1 MPSCRTLRCVC
12 IPCIYCVGMWYYIV
26 LFSYVWLFTPSFRLS
41 RYCLHAR
48 ACALPQPP
56 KEGECYLQKQTNM
69 SDCGVFAI
77 AFAMAIYN
85 RQWPELLWFD
95 GLMRHF
101 PASHRKRCHET
112 TRTEMVKVFCKCRR
126 QEKGKMI
133 CCDRC
138 LEWYHSTCEVNVPA
152 IAQCNC
158 TSLMIT
164 VTTSFSVMIIKTIT
178 DSDYNYTAATQCNCL
193 LCHD

>member
-1 MPSCRTLRCVC
+1 MQSGKRYEDDNIQVSKSSIAFVHYLSS
-12 IPCIYCVGMWYYIV
+12 PCI
-26 LFSYVWLFTPSFRLS
+26 FSYRFIITMHFLL
-41 RYCLHAR
+41 
-48 ACALPQPP
+48 
-56 KEGECYLQKQTNM
+56 LQKQTNM

-85 RQWPELLWFD
+85 RQWPELLCFD
-95 GLMRHF
+95 GLMHHF
-101 PASHRKRCHET
+101 PASHRQRYHET
-112 TRTEMVKVFCKCRR
+112 TRTEMVKVFCKCRL
-126 QEKGKMI
+126 QEEGKMI

-152 IAQCNC
+152 ISQCNC

-178 DSDYNYTAATQCNCL
+178 DSDYILQQPSVTASSVMINFRA
-193 LCHD
+193 